1 MRTLPIGAAFFAS
14 VLLLAL
20 PGASPAQP
28 KAGGKP
34 APALSR
40 RAKLRAQRAA
50 RAAKQ
55 AEWIKNADPQKMVTI
70 GKRPAFFDPN
80 NLSKDPIISAP
91 SSILIDADTGQV
103 LWEKNA
109 DTRRFP
115 ASTTKILT
123 GLLLAENTRPE
134 DVITCTN
141 KNITKI
147 EPSSLHIKPWE
158 KFTSKDLLYGV
169 MLRSGNDGAVVI
181 AEHLSG
187 SVEKF
192 AERMNVRARELG
204 ATSSNF
210 VNPNGL
216 PDPDHYSTA
225 RDLALIAR
233 GALQN
238 PRFADAVGTPRRRIS
253 RSIVAQ
259 DSLITV
265 KAKRMYYDKF
275 PGADGVKTGYTR
287 AAGHCFVGSATRDG
301 RRLLSV
307 VLGAGDSAIGD
318 TIPILSWG
326 FKRFP
331 LVVIARKGLP
341 AGEVRI
347 PFSATGTVPTISD
360 GDLHVTTDALRP
372 GAAPIT
378 EIETLPGLQAPI
390 VQGQE
395 VGTLVAKVDGRIIGS
410 VPLLADQAV
419 ERSVVGTVLTVGGA
433 LNHEKSNL
441 LGKVT
446 AFICGTLLL
455 ILVAFRYGTAVL
467 RSAAGATA
475 PAKNNRRRRNR
486 LASSRRGDYRVRQ
499 GEYRR

>member
-1 MRTLPIGAAFFAS
+1 MSIKRGSIGAA
-14 VLLLAL
+14 LLASALLFSL
-20 PGASPAQP
+20 PAESLA
-28 KAGGKP
+28 KP
-34 APALSR
+34 GPALSR
-40 RAKLRAQRAA
+40 RAKLRAE

-55 AEWIKNADPQKMVTI
+55 AEWIKNADPQKMVTV

-109 DTRRFP
+109 DVRRYP

-123 GLLLAENTRPE
+123 GLLLAESTQPE

-141 KNITKI
+141 KSITQI

-181 AEHLSG
+181 AEHVSG
-187 SVEKF
+187 SVPKF
-192 AERMNVRARELG
+192 AERMNARARELG

-216 PDPDHYSTA
+216 PDPDHYTTA
-225 RDLALIAR
+225 RDLAIIAR
-233 GALQN
+233 GALEN

-259 DSLITV
+259 DSLITA

-331 LVVIARKGLP
+331 LVVITKKGLP
-341 AGEVRI
+341 AGEVPV
-347 PFSATGTVPTISD
+347 PFSVTGKVQAVAD
-360 GDLHVTTDALRP
+360 GDLHATTDAVRP
-372 GAAPIT
+372 GAWPVT
-378 EIETLPGLQAPI
+378 EIEPLRGLQAPV

-395 VGTLVAKVDGRIIGS
+395 VGTLVAKVDGKIIGRVS
-410 VPLLADQAV
+410 LLAGQAV
-419 ERSVVGTVLTVGGA
+419 ERSAVGTVLTAGGI
-433 LNHEKSNL
+433 LNHEKTSL
-441 LGKVT
+441 LGRV
-446 AFICGTLLL
+446 AAVICGTLLL

-467 RSAAGATA
+467 RSVAVATA

-486 LASSRRGDYRVRQ
+486 LASSRRGDYRLR
-499 GEYRR
+499 

>member
-1 MRTLPIGAAFFAS
+1 
-14 VLLLAL
+14 
-20 PGASPAQP
+20 
-28 KAGGKP
+28 
-34 APALSR
+34 
-40 RAKLRAQRAA
+40 
-50 RAAKQ
+50 
-55 AEWIKNADPQKMVTI
+55 
-70 GKRPAFFDPN
+70 
-80 NLSKDPIISAP
+80 LSKFPVISAP

-109 DTRRFP
+109 DMRRYP

-123 GLLLAENTRPE
+123 GLLLAENSKPE
-134 DVITCTN
+134 DIITCTD

-158 KFTSKDLLYGV
+158 KFTSKNLLYGF

-187 SVEKF
+187 TVEKF
-192 AERMNVRARELG
+192 ADRMNARARELG

-216 PDPDHYSTA
+216 PDSKHYTTA
-225 RDLALIAR
+225 RDLAIIAR
-233 GALQN
+233 GALEN
-238 PRFADAVGTPRRRIS
+238 PRFADAVRTPQRRIS

-259 DSLITV
+259 DSLITA

-331 LVVIARKGLP
+331 AVVIARKGQP
-341 AGEVRI
+341 AGEVPV
-347 PFSATGTVPTISD
+347 PFSATGKVQAIAD
-360 GDLHVTTDALRP
+360 GDLHATTDALHP
-372 GAAPIT
+372 NGGLVT
-378 EIETLPGLQAPI
+378 QIEPLPGLHAP
-390 VQGQE
+390 VVRGQE
-395 VGTLVAKVDGRIIGS
+395 VGTLVAKVDGRMIGS

-419 ERSVVGTVLTVGGA
+419 ERSALGTVVTAGGI
-433 LNHEKSNL
+433 LDHGKSSL
-441 LGKVT
+441 LGKLA

-455 ILVAFRYGTAVL
+455 ILVAFRYGTAIL
-467 RSAAGATA
+467 RSAAAAAA

-486 LASSRRGDYRVRQ
+486 LASSRRGDYRVR
-499 GEYRR
+499 